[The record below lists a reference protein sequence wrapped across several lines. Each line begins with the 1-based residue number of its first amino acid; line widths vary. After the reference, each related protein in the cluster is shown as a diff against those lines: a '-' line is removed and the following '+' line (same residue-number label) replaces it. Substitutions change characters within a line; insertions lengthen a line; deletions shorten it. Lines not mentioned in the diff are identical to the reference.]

1 MFETLPDSAYEA
13 AGDIIVAR
21 KRELEEKMREAGRKR
36 RRVVDARVDSV
47 KAGAEDKVDRLEK
60 LTKRREGLRG
70 SVGRLLK
77 ENGFA
82 VEF

>member
-1 MFETLPDSAYEA
+1 MFAALPDAAYEA

-21 KRELEEKMREAGRKR
+21 KRELEEKIREAGRKR
-36 RRVVDARVDSV
+36 RRVVAARVDTV
-47 KAGAEDKVDRLEK
+47 KVVAEDKMHRLER

-70 SVGRLLK
+70 SVGRLLV